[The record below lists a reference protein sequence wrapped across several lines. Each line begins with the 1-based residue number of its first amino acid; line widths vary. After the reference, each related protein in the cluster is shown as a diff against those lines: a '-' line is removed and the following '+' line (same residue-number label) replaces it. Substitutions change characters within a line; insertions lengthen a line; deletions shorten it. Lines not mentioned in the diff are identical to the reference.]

1 MMRQIQ
7 YNQSNEVGCS
17 DVLSTFVTDCRCRK
31 PSHMSWYKEK
41 GQVMIIQDKFLSFS
55 GRITDISTKS
65 FKCTVSTNKESLFR
79 GLSTIV
85 FEVHPI
91 TGVRACA
98 KILYPSAFTKS
109 ERHQYHQILCQMLN
123 EAGESGESL
132 GNVVADARTFFVSR
146 GMCET
151 FVNLTTTESED
162 IQPPPIYGSSNSNN
176 QPFDLLSA
184 AADYFKNHNTVL
196 KEEQMDIFGKS
207 IDNPIPVS
215 FNTFN
220 LYLHLLRT
228 SDGQPFFF
236 HRIGSVKSSGHNIDV
251 IELVSVNDSEWYLL
265 FFNMYHK
272 EMSSKTPA
280 GLYLFPFDQLDDQH
294 KMSYSK
300 APWFGTPHKYLPDFP
315 HDIPKA
321 IDHFL
326 EKNFKGKDVSH
337 MSIYW
342 KKPIIE
348 ILSMYN
354 WERPDDHK
362 RKLKGLKL
370 ASQVGLDGGYIY
382 E

>member
-1 MMRQIQ
+1 
-7 YNQSNEVGCS
+7 
-17 DVLSTFVTDCRCRK
+17 
-31 PSHMSWYKEK
+31 
-41 GQVMIIQDKFLSFS
+41 MIIQDKFLSFS
-55 GRITDISTKS
+55 GRITDISTPS

-85 FEVHPI
+85 FEVHPLR
-91 TGVRACA
+91 GVRGCA

-109 ERHQYHQILCQMLN
+109 ERHQYHQILCEMLN
-123 EAGESGESL
+123 EAGENGESL
-132 GNVVADARTFFVSR
+132 GNIVADARTFFVSR

-151 FVNLTTTESED
+151 FVNLTTTEPED
-162 IQPPPIYGSSNSNN
+162 TQSSPIYRASSSN

-184 AADYFKNHNTVL
+184 VADYSKNHN
-196 KEEQMDIFGKS
+196 EEVQASIFGES

-228 SDGQPFFF
+228 SDGQPLFF

-251 IELVSVNDSEWYLL
+251 IELVSSNDSEWYLL

-280 GLYLFPFDQLDDQH
+280 GLYLFPFDQLDDKH
-294 KMSYSK
+294 KVFYLN
-300 APWFGTPHKYLPDFP
+300 APWFGTPHHYLPDFP
-315 HDIPKA
+315 NDIPKA
-321 IDHFL
+321 IDNFL
-326 EKNFKGKDVSH
+326 EINFKDKDVSQ
-337 MSIYW
+337 MSAYFN
-342 KKPIIE
+342 KPVIE
-348 ILSMYN
+348 KIRMHN

-370 ASQVGLDGGYIY
+370 ASQIGIDGGNIY
-382 E
+382 ER